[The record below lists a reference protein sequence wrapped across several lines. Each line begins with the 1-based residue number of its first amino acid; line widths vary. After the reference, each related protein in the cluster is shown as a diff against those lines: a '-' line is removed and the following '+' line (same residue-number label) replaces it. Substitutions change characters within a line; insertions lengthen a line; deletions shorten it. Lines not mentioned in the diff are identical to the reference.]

1 MVSAGFFES
10 WYICTYCCRDLGK
23 GTMYNCE
30 AADPFSIFYFVLYI
44 GMFMYNDHSDKE
56 FIALYVNNLIMIF
69 TKRFN
74 RSKC

>member
-1 MVSAGFFES
+1 
-10 WYICTYCCRDLGK
+10 
-23 GTMYNCE
+23 MYNCE